1 MRNNVA
7 AFGEVMMR
15 LQVPGHELLAQ
26 AGSLRYTFSGTGVN
40 VVSALSRFGHCAY
53 LVTTLPDNPLGDA
66 AEAYL
71 RKLGIHDAYIR
82 RDGKYIGMYFLEN
95 GFGARPSRVTYT
107 NRLESSF
114 NMAPTDAYDFE
125 AIAAQVDVA
134 HFCGITL
141 AMNDAVREQMAA
153 FAAAVR
159 GRGGLVVFDCNY
171 RPSLWGEDGYAKAK
185 PLYERM
191 LGLADIV
198 LMNETDAIRTL
209 GMPTGKADRREQLEE
224 LIPEVARTYGI
235 SAIAGTHRWVLGNN
249 TNGLQGFL
257 FRSGGNGRRG
267 ETGGQGERDASGESS
282 ESGKSGGMGGFA
294 YSRRLEFPVYD
305 RIGAGDAFASG
316 IVHGELSGW
325 TPERTVEFAANA
337 GMLAHS
343 ISGDTPMSS
352 ERDVLRAMETSASDV
367 ER

>member
-1 MRNNVA
+1 MRKRVA

-40 VVSALSRFGHCAY
+40 VVSALSRFGHRAY

-71 RKLGIHDAYIR
+71 RKLGIDGTYIR

-114 NMAPTDAYDFE
+114 NTAPTDVYDFAE
-125 AIAAQVDVA
+125 IAAEVDVA

-209 GMPTGKADRREQLEE
+209 GMPTGKTDRREQLEE

-249 TNGLQGFL
+249 TNGLQGYL
-257 FRSGGNGRRG
+257 YRSGGNGRHG
-267 ETGGQGERDASGESS
+267 ETGGQGKSGES
-282 ESGKSGGMGGFA
+282 GGMGRMGGMGGFV